1 MKKTPTEW
9 VQSKIVKLR
18 KKREVVDKYRIDVLE
33 GIDDDEPYYFEE
45 SLRLEGAIDIL
56 TEMEKALQKKR
67 IGAIV

>member
-18 KKREVVDKYRIDVLE
+18 KKRDVLDKYRIDVLE

-45 SLRLEGAIDIL
+45 CLRLTGAIDIL